1 MANLNVSTIST
12 NSQAGDYSRIGFER
26 TASIHFDELKN
37 EQGNIRAK
45 VTEGRKVFVDLKI
58 KERAWEKRKAAL
70 ANEVKEKEK
79 KSQEGMDVSS
89 LWTCSAD
96 DIEEEMALETMMIEF
111 NQCRQDAISMTRE

>member
-26 TASIHFDELKN
+26 TASIHFDDLKN
-37 EQGNIRAK
+37 EQGNVRAK
-45 VTEGRKVFVDLKI
+45 VTEVRKVFVDLKTR
-58 KERAWEKRKAAL
+58 ERAWEKRKAVMAK
-70 ANEVKEKEK
+70 EVKEKEK

-96 DIEEEMALETMMIEF
+96 DIEEEVNLETAMIEF
-111 NQCRQDAISMTRE
+111 NQLFM